1 MKKNKKAFTLI
12 ELLVVI
18 AIIAILAAMLLPAL
32 AAAKKK
38 ALKIQCVNNLKQVG
52 LSFRLWEGD
61 NGDKYPMSV
70 GWASGGA
77 NEYLWHQGAAPANF
91 VNNPGMAFMVMSN
104 ELSTPKILN
113 CPADNVA
120 THGTVAT
127 NWNFLD
133 VIGTANP
140 TDSSHQ
146 AVQQSAVGKTSYFVN
161 GDATETDP
169 QMIMSGDLNIGTV
182 GTAANAAATYAIGN
196 TSSSARSLVS
206 PTSTTTTITS
216 TSFSQNAGAWSWTQ
230 ETHSKSGNL
239 GMADGSVQSA
249 TIVGLHTALQNST
262 NTVASQSFG
271 FPW

>member
-1 MKKNKKAFTLI
+1 MKQNKKAFTLI

-52 LSFRLWEGD
+52 ISFRLWEGD

-77 NEYLWHQGAAPANF
+77 QEYLWHQGATTVGF

-120 THGTVAT
+120 GHGTVAT
-127 NWNFLD
+127 NWNYLD

-140 TDSSHQ
+140 AANTQ
-146 AVQQSAVGKTSYFVN
+146 AVQQNAVGKTSYFVN
-161 GDATETDP
+161 GDAMETDP
-169 QMIMSGDLNIGTV
+169 QMIMSGDVNIGNV
-182 GTAANAAATYAIGN
+182 GTANNAAASWAFGN
-196 TSSSARSLVS
+196 TSTSARALVN
-206 PTSTTTTITS
+206 PPGPTTTLNTAAFTGN
-216 TSFSQNAGAWSWTQ
+216 TPWAWTQ

-239 GMADGSVQSA
+239 GMADGSVQSQ

-262 NTVASQSFG
+262 NSYAIQSFG